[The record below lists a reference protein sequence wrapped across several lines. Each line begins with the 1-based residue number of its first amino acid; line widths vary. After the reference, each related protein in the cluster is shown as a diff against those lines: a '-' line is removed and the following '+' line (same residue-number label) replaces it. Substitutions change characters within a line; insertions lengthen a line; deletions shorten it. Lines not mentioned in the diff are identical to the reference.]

1 MGIFCLILGLIIL
14 MVMCIKGIHIFISV
28 FTASLFLAVTAWLT
42 APDGLNPLDAILKV
56 YTTGLG
62 SYFGAF
68 FFIFVLGA
76 IFGKLTAISGAADSV
91 ASFIIGKYG
100 ERAVV
105 PSLVAAC
112 AILAYGGVSV
122 FVALFTVYSMM
133 VSMFKKANLPRRLIP
148 AVYFAGAGTFVMI
161 MPGSP
166 QIQNL
171 IPMKFLGTSATA
183 GLVPGLL
190 TAVFQATLVIFY
202 LSWLFRKVKAS
213 GEGWVDDDAAAA
225 KSNATQSAA
234 KDKPQPPV
242 IVALLPML
250 LLLSVLNIL
259 KWDPAIALF
268 CAIVS
273 ALIIYARYLNWKALI
288 GNLAAGTME
297 GVISLFNTA
306 VIVGFGALVMKL
318 PAFQESFQAIAHS
331 GLSPLMVTAI
341 AVGALVFISGSGSG
355 ALSIAMPLIASMFPA
370 AVVDQGALH
379 RVATMAC
386 MSTTPPFN
394 GLIITVLSVCGVSH
408 KEAYGPV
415 GMLTLAIPLVAMA
428 FMLLLYAVLPA
439 SITILGG

>member
-1 MGIFCLILGLIIL
+1 MGILFLILGLIIL
-14 MVMCIKGIHIFISV
+14 MVMCMKGIHIFISV
-28 FTASLFLAVTAWLT
+28 FTASLFLAITAWIT
-42 APDGLNPLDAILKV
+42 APDVLNPLDAILQV
-56 YTTGLG
+56 YTAGLG
-62 SYFGAF
+62 GYFGNF

-91 ASFIIGKYG
+91 ASFIIGKFG
-100 ERAVV
+100 EKAVI

-183 GLVPGLL
+183 GLVPGMI
-190 TAVFQATLVIFY
+190 TAAFQAILVIVY
-202 LSWLFRKVKAS
+202 LSYLFKKVKAS
-213 GEGWVDDDAAAA
+213 GEGWVDDENLAQ
-225 KSNATQSAA
+225 KSHVTKNTNL
-234 KDKPQPPV
+234 PHV
-242 IVALLPML
+242 IVALSPML
-250 LLLSVLNIL
+250 LLLVALNIL

-268 CAIVS
+268 SAIVS
-273 ALIIYARYLNWKALI
+273 ALIIYFRFLNWKEII

-297 GVISLFNTA
+297 GVVSLFNTA

-318 PAFQESFQAIAHS
+318 PAFQQSFQAIAHS
-331 GLSPLMVTAI
+331 GLSPLIVTAI

-394 GLIITVLSVCGVSH
+394 GLIITVFSVCGVNH
-408 KEAYGPV
+408 KQSYGPV
-415 GMLTLAIPLVAMA
+415 GMLTLAIPLIAMC
-428 FMLLLYAVLPA
+428 FMLLLYALLPA
-439 SITILGG
+439 SITTLGG

>member
-62 SYFGAF
+62 NYFGTF

-91 ASFIIGKYG
+91 ASFIIGKLG
-100 ERAVV
+100 EKAVI
-105 PSLVAAC
+105 PSVVVAC

-148 AVYFAGAGTFVMI
+148 VVYFAGARSFVMI

-190 TAVFQATLVIFY
+190 TAAFQVVLVIVY

-213 GEGWVDDDAAAA
+213 GEGWGDDDAVAS
-225 KSNATQSAA
+225 KGNVPQSTA
-234 KDKPQPPV
+234 KDKPQPHV

-250 LLLSVLNIL
+250 ILLLVLNLL
-259 KWDPAIALF
+259 KCDPAIALF
-268 CAIVS
+268 CAIV
-273 ALIIYARYLNWKALI
+273 AGLIIYARYLNWKAI
-288 GNLAAGTME
+288 ISNLAAGTME
-297 GVISLFNTA
+297 GVTSLFNTA
-306 VIVGFGALVMKL
+306 VIVGFGALVIKL
-318 PAFQESFQAIAHS
+318 PAFQESFQTIANS
-331 GLSPLMVTAI
+331 GMSPLMVTAI

-355 ALSIAMPLIASMFPA
+355 ALSIAMPLIASLFPA

-379 RVATMAC
+379 RVANVAA

-394 GLIITVLSVCGVSH
+394 
-408 KEAYGPV
+408 
-415 GMLTLAIPLVAMA
+415 
-428 FMLLLYAVLPA
+428 
-439 SITILGG
+439 

>member
-1 MGIFCLILGLIIL
+1 MGILCLVIGLIIL
-14 MVMCIKGIHIFISV
+14 MVMCMKGIHIFISV
-28 FTASLFLAVTAWLT
+28 FTASLFLAVTAWMT
-42 APDGLNPLDAILKV
+42 SPDTLNPIDAILRV
-56 YTTGLG
+56 YTGGLG
-62 SYFGAF
+62 GYFGSF

-91 ASFIIGKYG
+91 ASFIIGKFG
-100 ERAVV
+100 ERAVI

-183 GLVPGLL
+183 GLVPGML
-190 TAVFQATLVIFY
+190 TALFQVTLVILY
-202 LSWLFRKVKAS
+202 LSWLFKKVKAS
-213 GEGWVDDDAAAA
+213 GEGWVDDEKTAQKGSEA
-225 KSNATQSAA
+225 KSR
-234 KDKPQPPV
+234 PMPHVV
-242 IVALLPML
+242 IALLPMIIL
-250 LLLSVLNIL
+250 LLVLNVL
-259 KWDPAIALF
+259 KLDPAIALF
-268 CAIVS
+268 SAIIA
-273 ALIIYARYLNWKALI
+273 ALIIYVNFLNWKEI
-288 GNLAAGTME
+288 VGNLAAGTME
-297 GVISLFNTA
+297 GVTSLFNTA
-306 VIVGFGALVMKL
+306 VIVGFGALVMAL
-318 PAFQESFQAIAHS
+318 PAFKESFQAIAQS
-331 GLSPLMVTAI
+331 GMSPLLVTAI

-394 GLIITVLSVCGVSH
+394 GLIITVLSVCGVNH
-408 KEAYGPV
+408 KQAYGPV
-415 GMLTLAIPLVAMA
+415 GILTLAIPLIAMV
-428 FMLLLYAVLPA
+428 FMLLLYTFLPA
-439 SITILGG
+439 SITSLGG